1 LTQLPSRFRCPDRTQ
16 DGAEAQPAR
25 SRSPIGLGHLL
36 LSVVVVALIAL
47 NGATLLSDRIHSWAY
62 GIVSPV
68 VQAICGTACLENSPT
83 EIRRT
88 EVARATREAEERV
101 AALQVKI
108 EGHIATIAMLVA
120 ANDVLL
126 PAVYRLVTEHLALE
140 QSHRGLKAAANG
152 LAAKMA
158 HRLRVGATRKVASM
172 ASQAIPYVGVTV
184 IWAVAVL
191 DVKDA
196 CDSMRALADLG
207 TEAGGNHVVD
217 AKFVCGLRVPS
228 VDELIQLV
236 VSRSREAFQEAA
248 EVINGDGRVVI
259 VWDVVRWPYDRVKN
273 TICYIFGC

>member
-1 LTQLPSRFRCPDRTQ
+1 MTQLPSRFRRADRTQ
-16 DGAEAQPAR
+16 DGAEAQPAQWR
-25 SRSPIGLGHLL
+25 SRIGLGHLL
-36 LSVVVVALIAL
+36 LSIAVVALIAL

-158 HRLRVGATRKVASM
+158 HRLRVGATR
-172 ASQAIPYVGVTV
+172 
-184 IWAVAVL
+184 
-191 DVKDA
+191 
-196 CDSMRALADLG
+196 
-207 TEAGGNHVVD
+207 
-217 AKFVCGLRVPS
+217 
-228 VDELIQLV
+228 
-236 VSRSREAFQEAA
+236 
-248 EVINGDGRVVI
+248 
-259 VWDVVRWPYDRVKN
+259 
-273 TICYIFGC
+273 